1 MPHRVKSDAFA
12 NGISILLDIIRMEN
26 QSSDLDTLSR
36 TLSLSLPIHKRAM
49 RYPPSPPVELR
60 IKTFDQ
66 QNLPRRLLPK
76 VKPAML
82 RVRTNRKGLSNTV
95 RINQLHGQEVL
106 VGHGGSVRHSEGI
119 FADGFD
125 GAPDVDDLVAAFEET
140 LGFGGE
146 VVLDALGAGFVGLV
160 DVHALDGTA
169 EGLGAVGLVLVG
181 RWAAD
186 GVVEDEDL
194 GAAGAEVTTLE
205 RDFGLYSTVTLSKLQ
220 KNEKGNSASETVT
233 LRGFQNVFDFGIINP
248 LDLRLVLECRFL
260 ADMRIDLKPRRVQGI
275 LILRAANIMHDH
287 RSRLGRSL
295 VCLGFANVGRRR
307 RTAVA
312 GILVVVEL
320 GDHITGLA
328 TLWDGLAY

>member
-1 MPHRVKSDAFA
+1 
-12 NGISILLDIIRMEN
+12 MEN
-26 QSSDLDTLSR
+26 QRSDLDTLSR
-36 TLSLSLPIHKRAM
+36 TLSLSLLIHKRAM

-82 RVRTNRKGLSNTV
+82 RVGTNGKGLSNTV
-95 RINQLHGQEVL
+95 RINQLHWQEVL
-106 VGHGGSVRHSEGI
+106 VGHRISVRHSERI

-160 DVHALDGTA
+160 DVHALDGPA
-169 EGLGAVGLVLVG
+169 EGLGAVRLVLVG

-194 GAAGAEVTTLE
+194 GGAGAEETTLT
-205 RDFGLYSTVTLSKLQ
+205 RDVVFTRRLFYPNCRKR
-220 KNEKGNSASETVT
+220 KGQHRKRTVT
-233 LRGFQNVFDFGIINP
+233 LRGFQNIFDFRIINP

-260 ADMRIDLKPRRVQGI
+260 ADMCIDLKTRRVQGI
-275 LILRAANIMHDH
+275 LILGAANIMHDR
-287 RSRLGRSL
+287 RSWLTRSF
-295 VCLGFANVGRRR
+295 VCLRFADVARRR
-307 RTAVA
+307 RTTVA

-328 TLWDGLAY
+328 TLWDRLVY